1 MWRTKSYLCTMY
13 LTIQKLL
20 QHRTLEI
27 WELREYWEIWYESFL
42 KNLEY
47 VVYIWVCYGNSNFCT
62 FVMVQNKAKAAIEK
76 KKQDLF
82 TAWPLNSSKFTVCNP
97 VFRLPTWPFLFIIQR
112 AYPGPS
118 THVSKFDKK
127 WENRLYYPHY
137 PLRTR
142 TFLMMLLM
150 ISPLVPLL
158 GSLIRPCFRFFR
170 ITQRERI
177 EAFQWCFIH

>member
-1 MWRTKSYLCTMY
+1 MLYANSD
-13 LTIQKLL
+13 
-20 QHRTLEI
+20 
-27 WELREYWEIWYESFL
+27 F
-42 KNLEY
+42 
-47 VVYIWVCYGNSNFCT
+47 WVS
-62 FVMVQNKAKAAIEK
+62 VLVPNKRKAAIVK
-76 KKQDLF
+76 RKQNLF
-82 TAWPLNSSKFTVCNP
+82 TAWPHSSSKFTVCNP
-97 VFRLPTWPFLFIIQR
+97 VFRLPTWPFFFIQR

-118 THVSKFDKK
+118 THDSKFDKK

-170 ITQRERI
+170 VTQRQRI